1 MLYFRVIFRFFLLY
15 VFQFMLIRNGGLM
28 LVLLLFFI
36 SNVKFMLHFSN
47 YTFKWLLPL
56 NLVFATNDTCCD
68 L

>member
-1 MLYFRVIFRFFLLY
+1 
-15 VFQFMLIRNGGLM
+15 M